1 MAAPIINIFE
11 SDDATDAAA
20 WDAGTIKAGMT
31 SDARKSADPK
41 KDIKEIHVWNN
52 YNQTTAGSN
61 MIECTVTTL
70 AADGTDKMTSKTGAT
85 PVDYEHIQYG
95 WIEVNV
101 NDEKDTSN
109 NPVWHMIGGST
120 YKATHDVTSGSDF
133 PGPYPIR
140 GLKHMTRSDGTTAVI
155 TDETTMGY
163 DPTEDDVIE
172 GGVAIPSG
180 STIGSTYDAQVCKL
194 KFRVNLSDV
203 APDGTTPKTYGKGS
217 TANPGVHT
225 YKIRIQGYYL

>member
-1 MAAPIINIFE
+1 MAAPIIDIFE
-11 SDDATDAAA
+11 SDDATNATA
-20 WDAGTIKAGMT
+20 WDAGTIKAGTT
-31 SDARKSADPK
+31 SDARKTK
-41 KDIKEIHVWNN
+41 NDIKEIHVWNN
-52 YNQTTAGSN
+52 YKQSAPGSN

-70 AADGTDKMTSKTGAT
+70 AADGTDKMKSKTGAT

-101 NDEKDTSN
+101 NDEKDSSTSD
-109 NPVWHMIGGST
+109 PVWHMIGGST

-140 GLKHMTRSDGTTAVI
+140 GKEHKTRSNGAAII
-155 TDETTMGY
+155 TDETADGY

-172 GGVAIPSG
+172 GGIAVPDG
-180 STIGSTYDAQVCKL
+180 SKIGSTYDAQVCKL

-203 APDGTTPKTYGKGS
+203 APDGKDKTYGMGS
-217 TANPGVHT
+217 KANPGVHT

>member
-85 PVDYEHIQYG
+85 PVDYEHIQYDRVPEADRPYVIG
-95 WIEVNV
+95 ILKQFTDTLSSMGICLRFKPINYKS
-101 NDEKDTSN
+101 KD
-109 NPVWHMIGGST
+109 
-120 YKATHDVTSGSDF
+120 
-133 PGPYPIR
+133 
-140 GLKHMTRSDGTTAVI
+140 
-155 TDETTMGY
+155 
-163 DPTEDDVIE
+163 
-172 GGVAIPSG
+172 
-180 STIGSTYDAQVCKL
+180 
-194 KFRVNLSDV
+194 
-203 APDGTTPKTYGKGS
+203 
-217 TANPGVHT
+217 
-225 YKIRIQGYYL
+225 